1 MENNYFG
8 NFIFDIVKDFY
19 CNTLLSN
26 SKPQKNEW
34 TVISALILQ
43 NGKDFKMICYSNGTK
58 ALPNKNYFNKN
69 FQIFDCHS
77 EIITLKC
84 FHFFLIKCFVYNLLK
99 QYKITNNKIE
109 GIIDEKEFQAFE
121 YNSDFFSIFNF
132 ENNNNNKISLKENVH
147 FHLYIS
153 SPPCG
158 ECSVNDK
165 LRFGS
170 KTLDECISFYELP
183 NANNN
188 TKEVNNQK
196 NKFRSKSIRSDYK
209 KEIISFS
216 LSCSDKIMIRNILG
230 IQGKYL
236 SEILENI
243 YLSTITISNSNESIS
258 IEDCTHGLNPIK
270 RNILND
276 YNDNISVYANKVY
289 FINENLMNNNIK
301 QNDRNSQPFS
311 TFWYFPST
319 IQKIDPSTGLKCGSR
334 IDNLQNID
342 KLRPTIS
349 KYDLCLIL
357 FDFIQFICDN
367 EKMFP
372 GRNEIQNLIRKI
384 QTTFQK
390 SKIENVQLN
399 ITDLFDQVTKE
410 GKYNLIKNFILNTNK
425 DILKFKQLKLNIL
438 NQH

>member
-19 CNTLLSN
+19 GNTLLSN

-43 NGKDFKMICYSNGTK
+43 NGNDFKMICYSNGTK

-84 FHFFLIKCFVYNLLK
+84 FKFFLIKCFVYNLLK

-121 YNSDFFSIFNF
+121 FNFNFFNIFNF
-132 ENNNNNKISLKENVH
+132 GNNKISLKDNVH

-153 SPPCG
+153 APPCG
-158 ECSVNDK
+158 ECSVKEK

-183 NANNN
+183 NNINNS
-188 TKEVNNQK
+188 KEINNQK
-196 NKFRSKSIRSDYK
+196 NKFRTKSIRSDYK

-236 SEILENI
+236 SEILGNI

-258 IEDCTHGLNPIK
+258 IEDCTDGLNPLK
-270 RNILND
+270 RGILND
-276 YNDNISVYANKVY
+276 YNDKSMVYANKVY
-289 FINENLMNNNIK
+289 FIKENLMNNNIK

-349 KYDLCLIL
+349 RYDLSLLL
-357 FDFIQFICDN
+357 FEFAQFVCDN
-367 EKMFP
+367 QKLLP
-372 GRNEIQNLIRKI
+372 DRNEIQNMVRKI
-384 QTTFQK
+384 QIIIHQNKF
-390 SKIENVQLN
+390 ENLKLN
-399 ITDLFDQVTKE
+399 IVDIFDEVTKE
-410 GKYNLIKNFILNTNK
+410 GKYNLIKKFILNTNR
-425 DILKFKQLKLNIL
+425 DISKFKQLKVNIL